1 LFKIA
6 DGIYTSV
13 VYLENPNVSA
23 GAKNVPYSFKLY
35 EASQPGVLLAEREGV
50 IDVYPEK
57 GFPIIETKIYTGKRT
72 AGRVV
77 FNIDAKS
84 AKWEKMS
91 ARDEKVVVKDQ
102 QISSE
107 DTAPRVVANVENIGN
122 IPASNIDVVAVVF
135 DINGNAIGASRT
147 FVESLARGEKQQV
160 SFTWPEP
167 FASKSAKV
175 DLYVRTNAIQ
185 Y

>member
-1 LFKIA
+1 
-6 DGIYTSV
+6 
-13 VYLENPNVSA
+13 
-23 GAKNVPYSFKLY
+23 
-35 EASQPGVLLAEREGV
+35 
-50 IDVYPEK
+50 
-57 GFPIIETKIYTGKRT
+57 
-72 AGRVV
+72 
-77 FNIDAKS
+77 
-84 AKWEKMS
+84 
-91 ARDEKVVVKDQ
+91 VVVKDQ

-160 SFTWPEP
+160 SFTWPAP
-167 FASKSAKV
+167 FYSSKLNFKMTNCHAKVFWKV
-175 DLYVRTNAIQ
+175 DLQFVNIIRHDDASFLY